1 MKLLLEQL
9 PHQQNALKSILT
21 SFSGLEKIQNKAFKN
36 SEFSNPLIKIG
47 I

>member
-21 SFSGLEKIQNKAFKN
+21 SFSGLEKSK
-36 SEFSNPLIKIG
+36 IKLLKIVNFQ
-47 I
+47 IH